1 MTRILRS
8 AGLALVIAVGGLV
21 GSALTATAGSATPDQ
36 SAGGTALP
44 PGWELCILQRV
55 GAPATQADVAD
66 LDAWQAAEG
75 GSTNNTAAYN
85 PFNSGRTTDANGVT
99 IPGVVSTSGFPAFAT
114 WPEGCEATVTTLL
127 QPNMW
132 SITAALRAGG
142 VAPPGAFLAVVDQSA
157 WCAPSA
163 DGVPCYV
170 NSILGVAGN
179 LPALLTSSSAL
190 DVYGKVTSDLHSY
203 EQAATAVTADQGL
216 LAHAGAGPRGGA
228 DANRDGTGRIR
239 CRVRARSGAL
249 RSRST

>member
-8 AGLALVIAVGGLV
+8 AGLALVIALGSLV
-21 GSALTATAGSATPDQ
+21 GSALTTTPGSATPAQ

-85 PFNSGRTTDANGVT
+85 PFNSGRTTDATGAT

-132 SITAALRAGG
+132 SITAALARRRCLSTGCVPRRRRPERLVRPLGRRGPVLRQQHPRCRRQPAGPLDQLVG
-142 VAPPGAFLAVVDQSA
+142 AQRLRQGHVGPARLRTGRDGGDGGPGH
-157 WCAPSA
+157 A
-163 DGVPCYV
+163 DG
-170 NSILGVAGN
+170 
-179 LPALLTSSSAL
+179 
-190 DVYGKVTSDLHSY
+190 
-203 EQAATAVTADQGL
+203 
-216 LAHAGAGPRGGA
+216 AGAGPRGGA

-239 CRVRARSGAL
+239 CRVAAHSGAL
-249 RSRST
+249 RSMST